1 VVISYWFKKQTKQKF
16 STEEKKKQKFKMDPT
31 QQKPVET
38 KEDINNN
45 IMEILQKPDE
55 SSVVT
60 ETKISL
66 EQLMSKMNKT
76 PEQLKINSSHQK
88 AVKNSESSPQKLL
101 SPSSLQNDN
110 PYTEDSKKSESNSD
124 NSSTDNSDDEKTKT
138 RSTDPTKTK
147 QGEDTPGE
155 ESPDTTPRQ
164 EEKNYPGTPLRG
176 TNIVVPSSGNKQ
188 KLVITPITIYQ
199 NEPLFCFGKLIVSS
213 QKYMAYAMRGKK
225 KKLF

>member
-1 VVISYWFKKQTKQKF
+1 
-16 STEEKKKQKFKMDPT
+16 MDPT

-38 KEDINNN
+38 KEDINNS

-76 PEQLKINSSHQK
+76 PEQLKINASHQK
-88 AVKNSESSPQKLL
+88 VKNSESSPQKLL

-110 PYTEDSKKSESNSD
+110 PYTEDSNQKSESNSD

-147 QGEDTPGE
+147 QGEDTP
-155 ESPDTTPRQ
+155 DNTTPRQ

-213 QKYMAYAMRGKK
+213 QKYMAYAMRGFKK
-225 KKLF
+225 VSLTVFKVELSE